1 MTPSL
6 ADSALLV
13 AVLAA
18 GRGSRFGGGKLDAP
32 CAGQPLGRWA
42 LDAVLEAGL
51 PPGLIVTGLDI
62 PQFAREAKDW
72 TILPNTQSETGLA
85 SSLAC
90 AARHAQAKRAPALL
104 VLLADMPL
112 VPGRFLRDMAA
123 SRAPAATTYPGG
135 RPGVPALLPAYLFEG
150 VASLKG
156 DRGATSLLATD
167 PATQWLAAEP
177 DWLLDVDT
185 PDELIRVDRVLR
197 ARA

>member
-6 ADSALLV
+6 ADGTPLV

-32 CAGQPLGRWA
+32 CGGRPLGSWT
-42 LDAVLEAGL
+42 LDAVVEAGL
-51 PPGLIVTGLDI
+51 PPGLIVTQSET
-62 PQFAREAKDW
+62 PKFAREAKGW
-72 TILPNTQSETGLA
+72 TILPNAQSETGLA

-90 AARHAQAKRAPALL
+90 AARHALAKRAPALL

-112 VPGRFLRDMAA
+112 VPGQFLRDLAEA
-123 SRAPAATTYPGG
+123 GAPAATTYPGG
-135 RPGVPALLPAYLFEG
+135 RPGVPALLPAYLFERL
-150 VASLKG
+150 ASLKG

-167 PATQWLAAEP
+167 PDTRWLAAEP

-185 PDELIRVDRVLR
+185 PEELIEADRLLR